1 MAYTPINWQTGDTI
15 TAEKMN
21 KMDNG
26 WGVQNTQLFSESVT
40 TTAQGGMNG
49 GVLSY
54 STLIDS
60 ASIVVSF
67 NGTDYTCSRIEVFGQ
82 YFYGGF
88 SESGPVFL

>member
-40 TTAQGGMNG
+40 TSVYEGMSFATG
-49 GVLSY
+49 TFSY
-54 STLIDS
+54 SALISDES
-60 ASIVVSF
+60 VVVTF
-67 NGTDYTCSRIEVFGQ
+67 NGTDYTVAR
-82 YFYGGF
+82 GG
-88 SESGPVFL
+88 EDGYYYYVYRYWC